1 MVRLEITDERIK
13 KFYEN
18 NPQIDFQAV
27 NIIFINLF
35 EKLMNNMS
43 ETLNDTIQSEL
54 VYSMTDIKQS
64 IVSLKD
70 TVSSMDKEVM
80 SKMFSKFTDV
90 KTDYINDIKQI
101 VENHSLVKILP
112 IIENNTLLQ
121 VNDHNIV
128 QNKFINE
135 LSDILNKFHNNKFF
149 NKNNEK
155 QISNIITKLYPSSEV
170 HTPTKNNSNGL
181 IILKRQ
187 GKPNLLIDNR
197 DIESN
202 ISIEEIQSFALNI
215 DEYNCNGIF
224 ISQNSGISTK
234 KNYQIEIHN
243 HNIIVY
249 VHEAEYNPSK
259 IEAAIDIIDQL
270 FNKMRQLKFTGI
282 DDFTIPKDVMDSIN
296 NEYQLFISQKNAV
309 IEVFKESQKK
319 VLAQVDEIRFPSLD
333 KFLSTKYST
342 PIQKAGLKCD
352 LCKSYSANNLK
363 ALAAHKRGC
372 IRKNTITTVTIPVH
386 NNNNI

>member
-13 KFYEN
+13 NFYEN
-18 NPQIDFQAV
+18 NPQIDFQSV

-43 ETLNDTIQSEL
+43 ETLNETIQSEL

-90 KTDYINDIKQI
+90 KNDYVNDVKHI
-101 VENHSLVKILP
+101 VENHSLEKILP
-112 IIENNTLLQ
+112 IVENNNTLLQ
-121 VNDHNIV
+121 LKEHNVI
-128 QNKFINE
+128 QTKFINE
-135 LSDILNKFHNNKFF
+135 LSEILNKFHDNHHFKQY
-149 NKNNEK
+149 KEK
-155 QISNIITKLYPSSEV
+155 QMSNIITKLYPSSEV
-170 HTPTKNNSNGL
+170 YIPTKNNLNGL

-187 GKPNLLIDNR
+187 GKPNLLVEHR
-197 DIESN
+197 DIDSN
-202 ISIEEIQSFALNI
+202 ISIDEIQSFALNI

-224 ISQNSGISTK
+224 ISQNSGICSK

-249 VHEAEYNPSK
+249 VHETEYNPSK
-259 IEAAIDIIDQL
+259 IEAAIDIIDQF
-270 FNKMRQLKFTGI
+270 FNKMRQLKYTGI
-282 DDFTIPKDVMDSIN
+282 DEFTIPKDVMDSIN

-333 KFLSTKYST
+333 KFLSTKYSA

-372 IRKNTITTVTIPVH
+372 IRKNTITTIPISIP
-386 NNNNI
+386 NNI